1 MNKKGSFSAYLTY
14 SWYWFLLIAAGVG
27 LSYYGLFVTLNSPAE
42 SETLRVFLGVKNID
56 KTTLSKQCD
65 EVLSSSIKEVSL
77 DYSDPSANYYSTV
90 FQTRGLTNTDVLV
103 LSTDSIKEDNYSTYF
118 LSLTVESLSSYF
130 DASSSSFASYAG
142 INYGVKISSKTANS
156 LYGVDGLSYYVFISK
171 KSIKSGSLSTSSVN
185 DGALLLL
192 EVLCHE

>member
-1 MNKKGSFSAYLTY
+1 MNKKGSFSTYLAY
-14 SWYWFLLIAAGVG
+14 SWYWFLLIAVG
-27 LSYYGLFVTLNSPAE
+27 IGFSYYGLYVTLNSPSE
-42 SETLRVFLGVKNID
+42 SETLQVFLGVKNID
-56 KTTLSKQCD
+56 KVALSKRCD
-65 EVLSSSIKEVSL
+65 EVLSSSIKEVKL

-142 INYGVKISSKTANS
+142 VNYEIGRAHV
-156 LYGVDGLSYYVFISK
+156 
-171 KSIKSGSLSTSSVN
+171 
-185 DGALLLL
+185 
-192 EVLCHE
+192 

>member
-1 MNKKGSFSAYLTY
+1 MNKKGSFSTYLSY
-14 SWYWFLLIAAGVG
+14 SWYWFLLIAVGVG
-27 LSYYGLFVTLNSPAE
+27 FSYYGLFVTLNSPAE

-56 KTTLSKQCD
+56 ESSLNKECD
-65 EVLSSSIKEVSL
+65 KVLSSSIKEVKL
-77 DYSDPSANYYSTV
+77 DYSDPSSTYYPTV

-103 LSTDSIKEDNYSTYF
+103 LSTDSIKEANYSSYF
-118 LSLTVESLSSYF
+118 LSLTTESLSSYLNVP
-130 DASSSSFASYAG
+130 SSSFASYEG
-142 INYGVKISSKTANS
+142 TNYGVKINSETAAS

-171 KSIKSGSLSTSSVN
+171 KSIKSGSLSTSSIN